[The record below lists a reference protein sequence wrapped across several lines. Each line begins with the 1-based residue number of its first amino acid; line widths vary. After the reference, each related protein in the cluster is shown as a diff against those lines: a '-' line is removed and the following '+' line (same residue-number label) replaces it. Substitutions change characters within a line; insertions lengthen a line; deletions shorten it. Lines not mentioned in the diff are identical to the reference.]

1 MKAEVSAEE
10 ALGEREARWTKARE
24 VPADDESESY
34 SYEEDE
40 EECSADW
47 EGDDADRR
55 SRTPEGRRPGV
66 ILKSK
71 GYLE

>member
-40 EECSADW
+40 DPGVFCRL
-47 EGDDADRR
+47 GRRRRR
-55 SRTPEGRRPGV
+55 SSFED
-66 ILKSK
+66 S
-71 GYLE
+71 